1 MSEEKKLE
9 KKEKQGGESEQPVVK
24 KTVKKAGRYFVCGM
38 TNTLIAYVIYE
49 GLALTMFRGEWL
61 PVASLI
67 SGATGIF
74 TGYFLHSRFT
84 WKGRKIGKFTV
95 VNFLVWNIFMGV
107 AVKPVLT
114 KLFQLGIFDGLY
126 LLAFNICQFL
136 HIPFSMEFVETTGNF
151 VLTTAIIMVINYLVY
166 DRLVF
171 GKKKSSQDD

>member
-1 MSEEKKLE
+1 MSEEKDTKRE
-9 KKEKQGGESEQPVVK
+9 VAGETVGGANSSVK
-24 KTVKKAGRYFVCGM
+24 NTTGKKAGKYFVCGM
-38 TNTLIAYVIYE
+38 ANTLIAYVIYE
-49 GLALTMFRGEWL
+49 GLALTVFRGGML
-61 PVASLI
+61 PAAAFV
-67 SGATGIF
+67 SGAVGIC

-84 WKGRKIGKFTV
+84 WKGRKIGKFTIA
-95 VNFLVWNIFMGV
+95 NFLVWNIFMGV

-114 KLFQLGIFDGLY
+114 KLFQLKVFGGLY

-171 GKKKSSQDD
+171 GKKRA